1 MRKQEKEENVA
12 HTSKDGG
19 REDEREKGM
28 EGGGGKE
35 REALSERGEWGEEER
50 GGGRGRNTEIDT
62 HTQMEGEKDG

>member
-35 REALSERGEWGEEER
+35 REALSERR
-50 GGGRGRNTEIDT
+50 GMGGRRERGRNKAILR
-62 HTQMEGEKDG
+62 